1 MSISSIRQAGFSP
14 RRPLARAAQPARVM
28 TDGAPPQAGP
38 IRPRSTPTQ
47 REVKQHLLDSLL
59 AGANG
64 NKIRDI
70 ATGRP
75 DLMEAASP
83 EQRGRMTK
91 VLLDKYFF
99 NSSDRQAVLGVLNP
113 ALAIGELPQSLGA
126 VKVAGR
132 LAALY
137 KQMGDLDEGL
147 VLARTGLKGGVYD
160 DMAVIEDLGR
170 VGTRAL
176 VRVAT
181 DEQLDATARTS
192 KQAMIATLQAGP
204 VDDETEVMIRRLRNH
219 LG

>member
-99 NSSDRQAVLGVLNP
+99 NSSDRQAVLGVL
-113 ALAIGELPQSLGA
+113 PQSLGA

-176 VRVAT
+176 VRVAP